1 MSPEIIQG
9 VSDPKTDVW
18 SVGVIM
24 HQMLTGKYPFY
35 SNGKDSL
42 LDLIEK
48 KKFDSSLLDSSDC
61 SDEAKDM
68 VKKILIKDCTKRLSS
83 KQCLEHPWIKKYATQ
98 KDSHLLNAQTIK
110 TLKQFSTKSAL
121 QKEIYFFIAKVSKEK
136 EILQLKQLFNQLD
149 TKNAGS
155 LTISE
160 IEKAFA
166 EIGIII
172 PDEDLKMIWEGLD
185 FHKDGE
191 VNYTEFLAAMV
202 SSYKFEKEEKLW
214 TVFNYFKDNT
224 NKNNKSIFDSD
235 DYISFDSLLNAVN
248 SLNLNINEQA
258 IKNNFEQF
266 KGKKINFEQFKEII
280 LSSEEKF

>member
-1 MSPEIIQG
+1 MFRTS
-9 VSDPKTDVW
+9 
-18 SVGVIM
+18 
-24 HQMLTGKYPFY
+24 
-35 SNGKDSL
+35 
-42 LDLIEK
+42 
-48 KKFDSSLLDSSDC
+48 
-61 SDEAKDM
+61 
-68 VKKILIKDCTKRLSS
+68 
-83 KQCLEHPWIKKYATQ
+83 WIKKYATQ

-202 SSYKFEKEEKLW
+202 SSYKFEKEEK
-214 TVFNYFKDNT
+214 
-224 NKNNKSIFDSD
+224 
-235 DYISFDSLLNAVN
+235 
-248 SLNLNINEQA
+248 
-258 IKNNFEQF
+258 
-266 KGKKINFEQFKEII
+266 
-280 LSSEEKF
+280 